1 MYNCKN
7 QIQRVLDQI
16 DDEIMEYV
24 NEIIVIDN
32 GSNDGSRET
41 VLEYIKDRSLKKAKL
56 LLNRENYNLGGSHK
70 VAFNYAIKNEFDYIV
85 VLHGDDQ
92 GNIRDLLPYLKNKE
106 YQEYDCFLG
115 ARFMEKIKNY
125 GIFKI

>member
-1 MYNCKN
+1 MNKILLFIPMYNCKN

-41 VLEYIKDRSLKKAKL
+41 VLEYIKDRSLKKNCYLIGKIIILEVLIKL
-56 LLNRENYNLGGSHK
+56 LLIMLLKMNL
-70 VAFNYAIKNEFDYIV
+70 IT
-85 VLHGDDQ
+85 
-92 GNIRDLLPYLKNKE
+92 
-106 YQEYDCFLG
+106 
-115 ARFMEKIKNY
+115 
-125 GIFKI
+125 